1 MTTGGHNLQ
10 RSFALLL
17 ADNIEQI
24 FVAFIPSRR
33 LGERRRKR
41 CLPRKKCANLLQMV
55 GDQTIAAADQADLRR
70 IVRGD
75 DNAAAGFDGLHCAGD
90 RPGTPRNPPVRA
102 SSPTNSY

>member
-55 GDQTIAAADQADLRR
+55 GDQTIAAADQPTSAALSEETTMRR
-70 IVRGD
+70 PALMASIALGI
-75 DNAAAGFDGLHCAGD
+75 A
-90 RPGTPRNPPVRA
+90 PGTPRNPPVRA

>member
-17 ADNIEQI
+17 ADDIEQI

-41 CLPRKKCANLLQMV
+41 CLPLKKCANLLQMV
-55 GDQTIAAADQADLRR
+55 GDQSIAAADQADLRR

-75 DNAAAGFDGLHCAGD
+75 DNAAAGFDGFHCAGD
-90 RPGTPRNPPVRA
+90 RPWNA
-102 SSPTNSY
+102 S

>member
-55 GDQTIAAADQADLRR
+55 GDLL
-70 IVRGD
+70 GD
-75 DNAAAGFDGLHCAGD
+75 NY
-90 RPGTPRNPPVRA
+90 PVRIA
-102 SSPTNSY
+102 TITLACL